1 MLRGQAQQPFPV
13 PPPVALSQPVR
24 SVPRAQPEGG
34 SVQPARSGV
43 RLLTGAL
50 HTVVSGR
57 QELSHP
63 HLQDHTGNAGPLPH
77 RQPGGEEDRA
87 GGEALN

>member
-1 MLRGQAQQPFPV
+1 MLRGQEEQPFPV

-24 SVPRAQPEGG
+24 SGPCAQPEGG
-34 SVQPARSGV
+34 SVQPARSGG

-50 HTVVSGR
+50 HTVVPGC

-63 HLQDHTGNAGPLPH
+63 HLPDHTGNTGPLPH
-77 RQPGGEEDRA
+77 RQPWGEEDRA
-87 GGEALN
+87 GGEA